1 MAIEKIIG
9 TEIELGITA
18 KDASGFDPVS
28 SSILLINSHPAFSDV
43 QAMWDYAGENPLL
56 DARGFEASGEHEK
69 PNQQDN
75 RTINKVLRNGGRLY
89 VDGAHPEYSSPEC
102 TNARDVVCYEK
113 AGERI
118 FEMCLASANLNLGEQ
133 QRMFIYKNN
142 SDGKGNSY
150 GHHENYLMDRALPF
164 EQIVLGFTPFLVTR
178 QIFAG
183 AGKVG
188 AENGTEP
195 CDYQLSQRADFFET
209 FIGLDT
215 MAKRPII
222 NTRDEPHADEE
233 KYRRLHVIVGDSN
246 MSEFATYLKVGTTA
260 IVLSMVEDGFIKRD
274 LALEDPVRAIKEI
287 SHDVA
292 CKRRVKLKRGKEFS
306 AIEIQ
311 REYLDLALEYYQGQ
325 ERSPQVADLLEKWQ
339 YVLDKLAEDP
349 MTLHRELDWVIKREL
364 INAYTSR
371 KGCSFDDQRVF
382 MMDLQYHD
390 LRRDKGLFF
399 TLERQGYVER
409 ILTDEEI
416 LLAMKTPPADTRAY
430 FRGMCL
436 QKYPKEVYG
445 VSWSSIIFDTGDLA
459 VKRIPMTD
467 PYRGTQKLVA
477 EVLERSETAAELL
490 ENIAV

>member
-1 MAIEKIIG
+1 
-9 TEIELGITA
+9 
-18 KDASGFDPVS
+18 
-28 SSILLINSHPAFSDV
+28 
-43 QAMWDYAGENPLL
+43 
-56 DARGFEASGEHEK
+56 
-69 PNQQDN
+69 
-75 RTINKVLRNGGRLY
+75 
-89 VDGAHPEYSSPEC
+89 
-102 TNARDVVCYEK
+102 
-113 AGERI
+113 
-118 FEMCLASANLNLGEQ
+118 
-133 QRMFIYKNN
+133 

-150 GHHENYLMDRALPF
+150 GHHENYLMDRELPF

-339 YVLDKLAEDP
+339 YVLDKLAEEP

-364 INAYTSR
+364 INAYISR

-390 LRRDKGLFF
+390 LRRDKGLYF

-409 ILTDEEI
+409 IITDEEI

-467 PYRGTQKLVA
+467 PSMGTQKLVA

>member
-1 MAIEKIIG
+1 MAIEKIMG
-9 TEIELGITA
+9 TEIELGITS
-18 KDASGFDPVS
+18 KDSSGFDPVS
-28 SSILLINSHPAFSDV
+28 NSILLINSHRAIAEV
-43 QAMWDYAGENPLL
+43 KAMWDYAGENPLL
-56 DARGFEASGEHEK
+56 DARGFEVSGEHEK
-69 PNQQDN
+69 PSQQDN

-102 TNARDVVCYEK
+102 SNARDVVCYEK

-118 FEMCLASANLNLGEQ
+118 FEMCLASANLTLPEQ
-133 QRMFIYKNN
+133 QRLFIYKNN
-142 SDGKGNSY
+142 TDGKGNSY
-150 GHHENYLMDRALPF
+150 GHHENYLMDRRLPF
-164 EQIVLGFTPFLVTR
+164 EQIVQGFAPFLVTR
-178 QIFAG
+178 VVFAG

-195 CDYQLSQRADFFET
+195 CNYQLSQRADFFET

-260 IVLSMVEDGFIKRD
+260 IVLAMVEDGFIKRD

-325 ERSPQVADLLEKWQ
+325 ERSPQIADLLEKWQ

-349 MTLHRELDWVIKREL
+349 MSLNRELDWVIKREL
-364 INAYTSR
+364 ITSYISR

-390 LRRDKGLFF
+390 IKRTRGLYYLMLRDGMIDRVITDAEI
-399 TLERQGYVER
+399 ER
-409 ILTDEEI
+409 
-416 LLAMKTPPADTRAY
+416 AMTTPPQTTRAKVRSDFIRFANEKNKSY
-430 FRGMCL
+430 DVGWSYLKLNDRYQRTILCKDPF
-436 QKYPKEVYG
+436 K
-445 VSWSSIIFDTGDLA
+445 SWDPRVDELIGSS
-459 VKRIPMTD
+459 
-467 PYRGTQKLVA
+467 
-477 EVLERSETAAELL
+477 
-490 ENIAV
+490 

>member
-56 DARGFEASGEHEK
+56 DARGFEVSGEHEK

-133 QRMFIYKNN
+133 QRMFVYKNN

-364 INAYTSR
+364 INAYISR

-409 ILTDEEI
+409 IITDEEI

-467 PYRGTQKLVA
+467 PSRGTQKLVA